1 MRGHGGV
8 RRGMLREYEGAWG
21 CEKGSVRGHGGVR
34 RGMVRE
40 CEGAWGCEKG
50 YGEGV

>member
-1 MRGHGGV
+1 M
-8 RRGMLREYEGAWG
+8 
-21 CEKGSVRGHGGVR
+21 RGHGGVR